1 MSQFMRVLSAAL
13 ILVFATASFAAINPQ
28 SVVAEDVAT
37 AGKLDEKLTG
47 LGQLDL
53 EQLINQDT
61 VEDIFRTPAGGEKMQ
76 TASLWTCRAHTY
88 CRNGRRISCWSQG
101 YSCYSRADEGRAV
114 YCEANGGAR
123 WSRATCR

>member
-88 CRNGRRISCWSQG
+88 CRNGRRMLSDRHLLVLLSVRKSHRFACSDAL
-101 YSCYSRADEGRAV
+101 YS
-114 YCEANGGAR
+114 
-123 WSRATCR
+123 